1 MEFNNTLELEHNL
14 LPVVLQM
21 ELFKV
26 QIDEP
31 ILKSLEQQL
40 KLLRQNVYD
49 NISIYSNEININ
61 SGEQLS
67 KLLFEELQIEPQ
79 TNKKTKKGLYP
90 VDKNHLESLKGKHQ
104 GKHQIVAEILKYR
117 KIESLLKFCS
127 KLNNINPITKRLHTN
142 FNQNGTATGRF
153 SSSKPNLQNILN
165 PTIKEDTTDE
175 LLILES
181 QFRKLFIPAKGCCF
195 IGADYSQ
202 IELRITAEY
211 SQDPFLLKAYSQ
223 NNTDIHILTAS
234 EIFKLPVSQV
244 TDEQRKI
251 AKSINF
257 GLIYGKTEFGLAEDL
272 SRITDKPHTKEDALA
287 IMTDYFN
294 RFDKVK
300 QCLDGLISFADKYGY
315 SQTLWGRK
323 RPIPELASNELRI
336 REKGKRLAMNS
347 PIQGSAADIIK
358 MAMIACKNAVKNKNL
373 KSRLVLQV
381 HDELLFEVPK
391 NEVEI
396 MKQLIREEM
405 ESVVSLSV
413 PLKID
418 LKVGRNWREVH

>member
-1 MEFNNTLELEHNL
+1 MEFNNILELEHNL
-14 LPVVLQM
+14 LPVVLKM
-21 ELFKV
+21 ELFGV
-26 QIDEP
+26 RIDEP
-31 ILKSLEQQL
+31 KLKSVEQQL
-40 KLLRQNVYD
+40 KLLKQNVC
-49 NISIYSNEININ
+49 NTIGVYSNEININ

-67 KLLFEELQIEPQ
+67 KLLFEELQIAPE

-90 VDKNHLESLKGKHQ
+90 VDKNHLGKLKGKHQ
-104 GKHQIVAEILKYR
+104 IITEILKYR

-127 KLNNINPITKRLHTN
+127 QLNKINPVTKRLHAN

-153 SSSKPNLQNILN
+153 SSSNPNLQNIPN
-165 PTIKEDTTDE
+165 PPIKEDTTDE
-175 LLILES
+175 LLVLES

-211 SQDPFLLKAYSQ
+211 SQDPFLLRAYSQ

-234 EIFKLPVSQV
+234 EIFKVLVSKV

-272 SRITDKPHTKEDALA
+272 SRITKKPHTKEDASA
-287 IMTDYFN
+287 IMTEYFN
-294 RFDKVK
+294 RFGKVK
-300 QCLDGLISFADKYGY
+300 QCLDELISFADKHGY
-315 SQTLWGRK
+315 SQTLWRRK
-323 RPIPELASNELRI
+323 RPIPELASNELMV

-358 MAMIACKNAVKNKNL
+358 MAMIACQNAVKNKNL
-373 KSRLVLQV
+373 KSRLILQV
-381 HDELLFEVPK
+381 HDELLFEVPE

-405 ESVVSLSV
+405 ENVVSLSV

-418 LKVGRNWREVH
+418 LKVGRSWGEVH